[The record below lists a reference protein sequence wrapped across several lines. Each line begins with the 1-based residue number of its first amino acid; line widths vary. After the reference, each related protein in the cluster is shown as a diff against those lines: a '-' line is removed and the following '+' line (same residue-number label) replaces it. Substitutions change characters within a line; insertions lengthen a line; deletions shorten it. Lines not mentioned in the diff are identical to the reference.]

1 MCPPCFSRT
10 GRVPRRLPSLDWV
23 LLSRVPQRHQ
33 YYEGATTSPS
43 RCPVAYD
50 VRFQVPRGDLSRSLQ
65 SGRKSLPD
73 DLARFQCPGPKG
85 YCAWRSRG
93 PHRFP
98 GDPSRISA
106 LLTDPGRT
114 ARPSRKRNERCCPR
128 IQHDEGSGEQHDVEA
143 QSHGFDTHYLRF
155 GRRVATEPARL
166 ASGRSLAFTGRESN
180 PLDRNE
186 RFRTVFYVIAH
197 PPFLGLSCR

>member
-10 GRVPRRLPSLDWV
+10 GRVPWRPPSLDWV
-23 LLSRVPQRHQ
+23 PVSRVPQRPQ

-43 RCPVAYD
+43 RGPVAYGI
-50 VRFQVPRGDLSRSLQ
+50 RFRVPRVDLSASLQ
-65 SGRKSLPD
+65 SGRKSFPD
-73 DLARFQCPGPKG
+73 GLARFQCPGPRG
-85 YCAWRSRG
+85 SYAWRSRG

-98 GDPSRISA
+98 SDPSRTSA
-106 LLTDPGRT
+106 LLTDPDRT
-114 ARPSRKRNERCCPR
+114 SRPLRKRCVKCCPR
-128 IQHDEGSGEQHDVEA
+128 IQHDEGSGEQHDVGA

-180 PLDRNE
+180 PLDRAE

-197 PPFLGLSCR
+197 PPFLGFACR